1 MGLISRFKYLRFLVR
16 LKNYFDIKK
25 SADRDATVAA
35 IKRDVFLRGSNIWYL
50 ICSALIAS
58 IGLDVNSEAVIIGG
72 MLISPLMTPIL
83 GIGLSFGIHDNE
95 TMLISLKEFVSA
107 VLISLVVSIIYF
119 LLTPLGNPTEMILSR
134 IKPTILDVGIAFFG
148 GVAGIVAL
156 SRSYAANAIP
166 GVAIATALM
175 PPICV
180 SGFGIATGRMEVFFG
195 AFYLFFI
202 NAVFISFSAYV
213 IVRLLKFPLKEY
225 LDPRKKVRMRIAM
238 LAIIILVTVPSM
250 FIFYGIIKQVR
261 LNTKLNSFITKDIES
276 PNRNV
281 IDWKYY
287 QRDKDTSYLNIY
299 LIGEKISDKKL
310 DSLNKVLNSFEIPV
324 TKIRLVQTEK
334 AGQYEFLKDEIKS
347 DVIKTFELNQNA
359 KEEEQKKQEEE
370 KKKTDSLVYVSVISE
385 LKVLYPDLQQVGY
398 SKSLKISNISNDTT
412 SYSAF
417 PVFTLEWPRK
427 YKAYTKKINEQ
438 KIYDFLKTRLN
449 LDTLLILNF

>member
-1 MGLISRFKYLRFLVR
+1 MSRLKYLRFVVR

-25 SADRDATVAA
+25 HSDKQGTIDV

-95 TMLISLKEFVSA
+95 TMFISLKEFVAA
-107 VLISLVVSIIYF
+107 VLISLVVSVIYF

-134 IKPTILDVGIAFFG
+134 IKPTLLDVGIAFFG

-156 SRSYAANAIP
+156 SRSYVANAIP

-175 PPICV
+175 PPVCV
-180 SGFGIATGRMEVFFG
+180 SGFGIATGRMDIFFG

-225 LDPRKKVRMRIAM
+225 LDPRKKLRMRIAM
-238 LAIIILVTVPSM
+238 LVIIVLVTVPSV
-250 FIFYGIIKQVR
+250 FIFYGIIKGVR
-261 LNTKLNSFITKDIES
+261 LNTKLNEFITKDIES
-276 PNRNV
+276 SNRNV

-287 QRDKDTSYLNIY
+287 PRDKDTSYLNIY
-299 LIGEKISDKKL
+299 LIGEKISDEKI
-310 DSLNKVLNSFEIPV
+310 DSLNKILNGYDIPV

-334 AGQYEFLKDEIKS
+334 AGEYEFLKNEIKS
-347 DVIKTFELNQNA
+347 DVIKTFELSQRVR
-359 KEEEQKKQEEE
+359 EEEQQKQEEVE
-370 KKKTDSLVYVSVISE
+370 KKSDSLVYVSVINE
-385 LKVLYPDLQQVGY
+385 LKVLYPDIQKVGY
-398 SKSLKISNISNDTT
+398 TKSLKISSLETDTT
-412 SYSAF
+412 KHSAF
-417 PVFTLEWPRK
+417 PVFTLEWPRR
-427 YKAYTKKINEQ
+427 YNSYSKKINEE
-438 KIYDFLKTRLN
+438 KIYYFLKTRLN